1 MKIFLVLWI
10 MPIVLLGSWYG
21 LSYYDINF
29 GYRILTRDLHDLVFP
44 ISGNLLG
51 VPPESIPP
59 LVLKAIVLDSFLV
72 VGFIVIKRRRKQIWA
87 AIRKMLGWPETRDDA
102 MPTTSAAETEFSR
115 FS

>member
-29 GYRILTRDLHDLVFP
+29 GYRILTRDLHDLVFT
-44 ISGNLLG
+44 IYGNLLG
-51 VPPESIPP
+51 MPPESIPP

-87 AIRKMLGWPETRDDA
+87 AIRKILGWTENGEGA
-102 MPTTSAAETEFSR
+102 MQTSSPQETEFSR